1 MTSKANKTCKY
12 PELKV
17 GDEVKTYR
25 KKEITEKERTSTWSE
40 QKYTVES
47 ITEKLNQEYYK
58 TSKGSRLYLRIEF
71 LKV

>member
-25 KKEITEKERTSTWSE
+25 KKAITEKKEPALGRNKNT
-40 QKYTVES
+40 Q
-47 ITEKLNQEYYK
+47 
-58 TSKGSRLYLRIEF
+58 
-71 LKV
+71 LKA

>member
-25 KKEITEKERTSTWSE
+25 KKAITEKERTSTWSE

-58 TSKGSRLYLRIEF
+58 TSKGSRLYLRFEF

>member
-12 PELKV
+12 PELKA
-17 GDEVKTYR
+17 
-25 KKEITEKERTSTWSE
+25 ITEKERTSTWSE

-58 TSKGSRLYLRIEF
+58 TSKGSRLYLRFEC
-71 LKV
+71 